1 MRRALLFALV
11 AAFAAVAHGLEI
23 SVETD
28 FTSDHAAAEA
38 SARLKVCS
46 GLTTSPVDTVRKIE
60 CVKHLIDPTA
70 ACVESGDASTCT
82 VNGVTL
88 TLADVTFSCEGGEY
102 GDPANPVAGCMIE
115 DDGYKTYLTGDGG
128 LPTCPAADSEPSTN
142 GGYNGACSISARCHY
157 INDGAA
163 TEFGDYCPAS
173 GGTTCCG
180 EGIAILPGAFPAN
193 TPTTTFSNLTRLE
206 IDHVVDLDIDITYE
220 LQAPA
225 DLKISVEVPYV
236 TSTSVV
242 NHNGVNYKLCPSAY
256 LVDFTDPVETI
267 PPLGSWVGT
276 KRGVDGL
283 HANWMPLTHMP
294 MYDLVGDARSICAA
308 QSFSFDPAAT
318 GTLAFDYPAIDNAST
333 SVNYNSALGA
343 NTTVWTDEFDVPTDF
358 MWRGDIK
365 AGNTRFTWNTTNYFD
380 IVRAYSKCQKRM
392 DGTRLVTPTVEPELS
407 YINGVGY
414 NVTTYSWTMH
424 VCQVGYFGQHC
435 NSHPPG
441 DVSTYAKA
449 CKTAPASFSITP
461 QQVSTAVVTPVDS
474 NLYTKTFLQSVR
486 SSTDTCSVNHERY
499 VIVLSLIIYSENYA
513 VVADDVTDLLY
524 PTNVFADPA
533 TQADFSVDNSA
544 RVTSV
549 AEFMAKLDGADI
561 DGEGVYVLDE
571 VKLTIT
577 GGQEIKSQKVVI
589 VTKCYNTGYDSAT
602 GVRTTPNAFSEAHK
616 TVANGDSTVF
626 LDLEM
631 LVDRTDADLAGV
643 KQTNTLNLR
652 VLASAETFDLPSKES
667 LAQLDMS
674 ATHLI
679 YGDVKAASDDTTLT
693 QSFAKTGNALDSN
706 RRPGD
711 QICSKQQLDDA
722 FAPTANLE
730 PNAVGAC
737 ILTAAGE
744 GNLNKGKTIKY
755 SVNGVLQPPLTFGC
769 FQNWIDVTDI
779 PQNLDGVYEFP
790 TYPTP
795 LTNTHEGIYWIAK
808 LGDLSEDVIDLGGSN
823 TTTVKDLF
831 GAGLFY
837 YDSTTD
843 TPANQFSDEMQHPS
857 ALSLGGIGAGCKNT
871 IGYMKSACNLVCFD
885 LRRNLL
891 SDKEGKDPRK
901 VIVHHISVAT
911 IVNEAQS
918 GVVFSRRHHRRLLE
932 SVSLSAPAS
941 EGSQTSSATSTSILT
956 VVPDRMAT
964 PPPPAVDVVNA
975 TNVTATSSKDNE
987 EFGPLEIFFIVGG
1000 ICAVLAIGIAA
1011 IVTEKAASK
1020 ITKGTN
1026 SQFMSHGYK
1035 MI

>member
-11 AAFAAVAHGLEI
+11 AALAAVAHGLDI

-46 GLTTSPVDTVRKIE
+46 ALGDAEKKIE

-70 ACVESGDASTCT
+70 ACVASGATSTCT

-102 GDPANPVAGCMIE
+102 NGNVVASPTCLADVSGFE
-115 DDGYKTYLTGDGG
+115 EYLTGDGG
-128 LPTCPAADSEPSTN
+128 LPTCPAADSVSSTN

-180 EGIAILPGAFPAN
+180 EGITIAPGAFPAN

-276 KRGVDGL
+276 KRGGSTPFGPD
-283 HANWMPLTHMP
+283 WMPLTHMP

-318 GTLAFDYPAIDNAST
+318 GTLAFDYPETADATT
-333 SVNYNSALGA
+333 SVNYNSILGA
-343 NTTVWTDEFDVPTDF
+343 NDTVWTDEFDVPTTT

-365 AGNTRFTWNTTNYFD
+365 AGNTRFTWNTTDYFD
-380 IVRAYSKCQKRM
+380 IVRAYSKCQKRV

-435 NSHPPG
+435 NSHPPSG
-441 DVSTYAKA
+441 VSTYAKA

-499 VIVLSLIIYSENYA
+499 VIVLSLIIYSEQYTI
-513 VVADDVTDLLY
+513 VTDTVSDLLY

-533 TQADFSVDNSA
+533 TQTDFSVDNSA
-544 RVTSV
+544 SVTSV
-549 AEFMAKLDGADI
+549 AEFMGKLDGADI
-561 DGEGVYVLDE
+561 DGEGVYVLNE
-571 VKLTIT
+571 VVLSIGT
-577 GGQEIKSQKVVI
+577 QEIKSQKVVI
-589 VTKCYNTGYDSAT
+589 VTKCYNTGYDSTT

-631 LVDRTDADLAGV
+631 LVERTDADLAGV

-679 YGDVKAASDDTTLT
+679 YGDVQAASLDTDQTA
-693 QSFAKTGNALDSN
+693 SFARTGDSIDST

-737 ILTAAGE
+737 ILTDKGAG
-744 GNLNKGKTIKY
+744 NPNKGKTIKY

-769 FQNWIDVTDI
+769 FQNWIDTDAATFE
-779 PQNLDGVYEFP
+779 NGVYNFP

-795 LTNTHEGIYWIAK
+795 LTETHEGIYWIAK
-808 LGDLSEDVIDLGGSN
+808 LGDLSEDVIDLGGTN

-837 YDSTTD
+837 HDSTTD
-843 TPANQFSDEMQHPS
+843 TPANQFSDEMQHPP
-857 ALSLGGIGAGCKNT
+857 ALQGSLSGMGAGCKNT

-891 SDKEGKDPRK
+891 SDKAGKKDRD

-918 GVVFSRRHHRRLLE
+918 DVVFRRHHRRLLE

-964 PPPPAVDVVNA
+964 PPPPAVVVGNA
-975 TNVTATSSKDNE
+975 SNVNATSSKDNDDN
-987 EFGPLEIFFIVGG
+987 FDGG
-1000 ICAVLAIGIAA
+1000 MIAA
-1011 IVTEKAASK
+1011 IIVMLTLVILLIGGLAYYMNDESSKAKPYIYMPYGKKS
-1020 ITKGTN
+1020 
-1026 SQFMSHGYK
+1026 
-1035 MI
+1035 